1 MGSMKDVVV
10 RRLRGIV
17 RSKEVVQRRVQ
28 LERVIVGRKVV
39 IEWMM
44 EMMAEFMMRLRMKVM
59 IGLGMKRMIELM
71 LGNER
76 EKRRGMMDD
85 RLPILAS
92 TEMSGVFGITTRA
105 KSRSLQA
112 VQTSVAFEIKFVSV
126 HRVKEEA
133 QLGG

>member
-1 MGSMKDVVV
+1 MGMRRTIEMRVEL
-10 RRLRGIV
+10 RLRMRKRIQ
-17 RSKEVVQRRVQ
+17 RMLRLRLEVGMEWMIGLGMQRR
-28 LERVIVGRKVV
+28 I
-39 IEWMM
+39 
-44 EMMAEFMMRLRMKVM
+44 RLRMKVM

-76 EKRRGMMDD
+76 EKRLGMMDD
-85 RLPILAS
+85 GLPILAS